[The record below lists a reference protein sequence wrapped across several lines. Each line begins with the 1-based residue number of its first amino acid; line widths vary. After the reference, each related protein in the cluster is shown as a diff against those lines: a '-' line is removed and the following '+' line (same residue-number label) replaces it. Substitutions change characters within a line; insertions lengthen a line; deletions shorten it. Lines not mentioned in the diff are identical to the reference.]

1 MERAPERF
9 DFFISY
15 AGEDRGWAEWIA
27 WEIEGAGCST
37 RLQHWD
43 FLPGGSFPAE
53 MHEAIR
59 TCDRTLAV
67 LSPAYLESYYTAKEW
82 QAVFA
87 EGEEGEKKLV
97 PVRVRECEP
106 DGLLRSIIWVDLVG
120 ADEESSRSLL
130 LGLLR
135 NGRLK
140 PLTAPAFP
148 AVGGA
153 PTPGPPPAFPIAPV
167 ERRSAPAAVEVDWTG
182 ERWSAFVLDD
192 KRWIVEARDSEL
204 GFRRFGDHANRRTSK
219 FGSPIVGLA
228 LSSRA
233 SALAVQTEEG
243 VRVAGLD
250 ERGLLGD
257 WAKGAGADPGGPRL
271 LALRDVGGKQGVEA
285 LLSDDEETFAVDPAA
300 RLSGRHVV
308 CGTPASCAAA
318 FAGTFLIVSPAGR
331 VLRGRNVLEAPG
343 GWLDVDCAMG
353 ATAELIAGIR
363 GVEGRVLLT
372 AVRQDRDGSEVR
384 EVDLPGDAVRVC
396 VARTPSCRAEPSQL
410 VVQTEDGGLA
420 AWSWS
425 DLPAAERID
434 R

>member
-1 MERAPERF
+1 MKRAPERF

-27 WEIEGAGCST
+27 WEIEGAGYST

-53 MHEAIR
+53 MHEALR

-67 LSPAYLESYYTAKEW
+67 LSPAYLESHYAAKEW

-97 PVRVRECEP
+97 PVRVKECKP

-140 PLTAPAFP
+140 PAVAPTFP
-148 AVGGA
+148 AAGDDS
-153 PTPGPPPAFPIAPV
+153 TPGPPPAFPIAPV
-167 ERRSAPAAVEVDWTG
+167 ERRSVPAAVEVDWTD
-182 ERWSAFVLDD
+182 EPWAAFVLGDE
-192 KRWIVEARDSEL
+192 RWVVEARDSEL

-219 FGSPIVGLA
+219 FESPIVGLA

-233 SALAVQTEEG
+233 SALAVQTTAG

-257 WAKGAGADPGGPRL
+257 WTKGVADPGGPRL
-271 LALRDVGGKQGVEA
+271 LALREVEGKQEVEA
-285 LLSDDEETFAVDPAA
+285 LLSDDEETFVVDPGA
-300 RLSGRHVV
+300 RLSGRRVV
-308 CGTPASCAAA
+308 CGTPASSAAP
-318 FAGTFLIVSPAGR
+318 FAGTFLIVSSAGR
-331 VLRGRNVLEAPG
+331 VLRGRNVLEVPG
-343 GWLDVDCAMG
+343 GWLDVDCATG

-363 GVEGRVLLT
+363 GVEERVVLT
-372 AVRQDRDGSEVR
+372 AVRQDRGGSEVR

-396 VARTPSCRAEPSQL
+396 VARTPSCRDEPSQL
-410 VVQTEDGGLA
+410 VVQTEDGSLA

-425 DLPAAERID
+425 DLPVAERMD